1 MRIQKFEFRWVD
13 PLFYKFYA
21 FLSTEHRECSSI
33 NWWFKHK
40 ILSISNYCNALFSYM
55 LSRLKIGLVTLF
67 GKKYAQKMRSYL
79 IDSRVFNQ
87 SNRLTFKG
95 YKHNPERSNTP
106 EV

>member
-1 MRIQKFEFRWVD
+1 
-13 PLFYKFYA
+13 
-21 FLSTEHRECSSI
+21 
-33 NWWFKHK
+33 
-40 ILSISNYCNALFSYM
+40 M
-55 LSRLKIGLVTLF
+55 LPRLKIGLVTLF

-87 SNRLTFKG
+87 SNRLAFKD